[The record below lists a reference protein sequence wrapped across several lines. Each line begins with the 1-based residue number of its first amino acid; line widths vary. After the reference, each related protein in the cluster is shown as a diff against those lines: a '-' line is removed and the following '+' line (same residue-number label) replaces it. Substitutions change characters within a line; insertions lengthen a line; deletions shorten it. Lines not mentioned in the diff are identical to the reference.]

1 MRLSVVG
8 ASGTFPTKAKPA
20 SGYVVEHEGTRIWC
34 DTGPGTFTSL
44 PCDSG
49 LIDAVFISHRHPDHC
64 TDLFTAY
71 HAWTYVPDPRSAVPL
86 YASGDV
92 LEHIAGFIDQST
104 PANFTKTFELHE
116 IADGASA
123 VVGSIQADFLD
134 VAHSVP
140 TLGSRWSA
148 DGHSLFY
155 TGDTGPGP
163 WSAAVDQADVFLCEA
178 ALQGERDEKD
188 FIHHL
193 NALEAGDI
201 ARSAGVGRLVLTHI
215 PPYMNPAIS
224 IEEAESTFENAV
236 TLASP
241 GAEIDV

>member
-8 ASGTFPTKAKPA
+8 ASGTFPTQTKPA

-44 PCDSG
+44 PCDPG

-86 YASGDV
+86 YASRDV
-92 LEHIAGFIDQST
+92 LEHLAGFIDQSS
-104 PANFTKTFELHE
+104 PANFGKTFDLLE
-116 IADGASA
+116 IGDGDSA
-123 VVGSIQADFLD
+123 AVGSIQADFLD
-134 VAHSVP
+134 VSHSVP

-148 DGHSLFY
+148 GGRSLFY

-163 WSAAVDQADVFLCEA
+163 WSGAVEDADVFLCEA
-178 ALQGERDEKD
+178 ALQGERVDSD

-193 NALEAGDI
+193 NAFEAGEI
-201 ARSAGVGRLVLTHI
+201 ARSADVGRLVLTHI
-215 PPYMNPAIS
+215 PPYMDPSIS
-224 IEEAESTFENAV
+224 IDQAESTFEKAV

-241 GAEIDV
+241 GAQIEV